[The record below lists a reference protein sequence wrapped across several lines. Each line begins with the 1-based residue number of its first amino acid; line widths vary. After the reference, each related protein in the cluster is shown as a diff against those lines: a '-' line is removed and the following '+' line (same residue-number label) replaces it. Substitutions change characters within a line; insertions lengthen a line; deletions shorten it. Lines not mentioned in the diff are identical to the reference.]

1 MRKEHDQ
8 FNWLVNGLSKN
19 NEAYILLAEQSTVH
33 LLTYLFYKQ
42 RDNSFTR
49 FNICIKLTLVYFPR
63 VGIYRVHS
71 RNWIHTK
78 KPDIR
83 YEEMFTVFRVTRR
96 NFRSSIKVL
105 KIWLF
110 VLFNIQINTEK
121 SFKVYFIS
129 IFFLPQKCI
138 FYQLIH
144 KERKTFLLR

>member
-19 NEAYILLAEQSTVH
+19 NEAYILLAEH

-63 VGIYRVHS
+63 VGIHRVHS

-96 NFRSSIKVL
+96 NFRSSIEVP
-105 KIWLF
+105 KI
-110 VLFNIQINTEK
+110 
-121 SFKVYFIS
+121 
-129 IFFLPQKCI
+129 
-138 FYQLIH
+138 
-144 KERKTFLLR
+144 